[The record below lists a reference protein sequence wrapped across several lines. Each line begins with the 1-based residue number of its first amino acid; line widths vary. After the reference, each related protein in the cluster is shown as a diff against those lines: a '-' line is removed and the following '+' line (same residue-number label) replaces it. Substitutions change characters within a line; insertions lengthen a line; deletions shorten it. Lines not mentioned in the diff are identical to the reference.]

1 MGTYLNPANAITAS
15 RYFTLPPFLW
25 AIDRGY
31 DQIALLLVLVCG
43 LLDLFDGPVAR
54 KLGCT
59 SGFGE
64 LFDAVTDGI
73 CYAFFLGVL
82 VAYGRL
88 PLVPMLVFLGLGG
101 YNALLR
107 LLYTRRA
114 GRATNFRSWAME
126 RVVAY
131 TAYLAGVGVSNFDP
145 AYYAWAIPVFMVII
159 CARDTK
165 RMLLDPIPPAPGEAA
180 PGTEEAAA

>member
-25 AIDRGY
+25 AIDRGF
-31 DQIALLLVLVCG
+31 DQIALVMVLVNA

-73 CYAFFLGVL
+73 SYAFFIAVL
-82 VAYGRL
+82 TLYGKL
-88 PLVPMLVFLGLGG
+88 PALPILLFLGLGI

-107 LLYTRRA
+107 YLYTRRA

-126 RVVAY
+126 RVAAY
-131 TAYLAGVGVSNFDP
+131 TAYLAGVGVADFE
-145 AYYAWAIPVFMVII
+145 AEFYAWAIPVVMGII

-165 RMLLDPIPPAPGEAA
+165 RMLFDPVPGGPDGAAGEAA
-180 PGTEEAAA
+180 AA